1 MKKMVSVSLLAATLL
16 VGGVGTIHA
25 EEGDQQQ
32 AKWKQTPEYQALQTL
47 QEQRKQLNEQL
58 KAQGEQ
64 NKAAWEARKGDVS
77 PEVREQVKSVM
88 QAIKPLRE
96 ENKQLVAQLKEAKQA
111 KDVERVRALKA
122 KIQANHQAIE
132 AKLAP
137 IHAEWEQVKTLH
149 QSLKAIKSQVK
160 PIREEKKANH
170 EKVIQLRGDLAETMK
185 NAKEAYKNGGETEW
199 KEMLNDAAGLLEQL
213 NAVKEEILAQKQAIY
228 DVLK

>member
-25 EEGDQQQ
+25 EEGAQQQ

-64 NKAAWEARKGDVS
+64 NKAAWEALKGDVS

-111 KDVERVRALKA
+111 KDVEQIRALKA

-137 IHAEWEQVKTLH
+137 IQAEWEQVKELH

-170 EKVIQLRGDLAETMK
+170 EKVVQLRGDLKETLK

-199 KEMLNDAAGLLEQL
+199 KEMLDDAAGLLEQL
-213 NAVKEEILAQKQAIY
+213 NAVKEEILTQKQAIY